1 MGRMKELFTEYQQ
14 QMTGSNAEFID
25 DEYHFQKWVEDQI
38 DNDGWTEEMEKR
50 YWEEQ
55 CPDPFATSEEL
66 AQTENSGSIFPS
78 DLFYDD
84 EYYKSTYFPSI
95 EEENENRLYSDIEAS
110 IIRWNID
117 GTKTAGSLTREILA
131 IIKKK

>member
-50 YWEEQ
+50 YWE
-55 CPDPFATSEEL
+55 
-66 AQTENSGSIFPS
+66 AQDWINSLPSVSDSSHITHSIFPT
-78 DLFYDD
+78 DMFYDD

-95 EEENENRLYSDIEAS
+95 EEENENRLYSDIEVS